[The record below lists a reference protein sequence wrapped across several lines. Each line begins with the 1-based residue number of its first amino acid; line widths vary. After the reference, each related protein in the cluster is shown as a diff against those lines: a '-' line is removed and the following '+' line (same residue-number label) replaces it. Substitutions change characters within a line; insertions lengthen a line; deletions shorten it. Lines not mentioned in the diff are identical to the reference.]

1 MMLCLHS
8 CNLIQ
13 PPPIEL
19 SARIEQKKLILQN
32 HSSDTIYYWK
42 ITRSFAMVA
51 NYSFQ
56 AGVERSTPY
65 IAPNKE
71 LTLTLETNNTPDELW
86 ITWWKKGKPLT
97 QDTYG
102 ADFERH
108 ITIPI
113 GK

>member
-1 MMLCLHS
+1 
-8 CNLIQ
+8 
-13 PPPIEL
+13 
-19 SARIEQKKLILQN
+19 
-32 HSSDTIYYWK
+32 
-42 ITRSFAMVA
+42 MVA